1 MAVPRVRLGT
11 RAGWSEGEWVGAW
24 EGMIS
29 AESGIASRCAV
40 SGTDSMAEWSQLSD
54 IDSSSD
60 SRESGG
66 REGRKSIL
74 EFGGIG
80 RERRCEGHQ
89 SGKERKRKG
98 PFVRRKRERERKEG
112 ATASRMDQL
121 EWREKREKLP
131 PFPVLTLQCFLTALE
146 RD

>member
-1 MAVPRVRLGT
+1 M
-11 RAGWSEGEWVGAW
+11 GAW

-54 IDSSSD
+54 IDSSD
-60 SRESGG
+60 SLESGG

-98 PFVRRKRERERKEG
+98 PFVRRKRERGRVG

-121 EWREKREKLP
+121 E
-131 PFPVLTLQCFLTALE
+131 
-146 RD
+146 